1 VDALVSF
8 LSELALYR
16 RLIGER
22 WPELAESLRAFL
34 DTTEP
39 RWFRGRVR
47 IERSA
52 NRIAGMVA
60 RLLGLPRPGESV
72 PAELLIIPERGRE
85 IWRRTFG
92 DRTLITRQGAG
103 AGGVLIERYG
113 LLEFSFVLRIENGDL
128 HFDLD
133 WFRAPTALVA
143 SHIIEGPA
151 AALRRAL
158 VIMGVGVFI
167 SGVRDTLAVLE
178 FPYADW
184 PWRGALKHSTP
195 TE

>member
-128 HFDLD
+128 HFDQAEATIRLARFRLRIPEWISPRVSAVCKGVAGLD
-133 WFRAPTALVA
+133 RTHARVQITVPLIGTV
-143 SHIIEGPA
+143 
-151 AALRRAL
+151 
-158 VIMGVGVFI
+158 
-167 SGVRDTLAVLE
+167 LAYDGDFE
-178 FPYADW
+178 
-184 PWRGALKHSTP
+184 R
-195 TE
+195 EE